1 MKKVLFFA
9 MALVA
14 GVVAFTSCE
23 GNDPQNA
30 IIGEWSYD
38 APAWDEGGYYD
49 EFVAIFNEDG
59 SFQLRDYG
67 HEGPGAPRNNSFNYF
82 EGTYS
87 IKGDIVNAHF
97 SGHGWYYGDEKY
109 PVSSFDPW
117 DEKIK
122 YSIDGNTLTLIRYY
136 GEDYQGEPEVYTKQ

>member
-1 MKKVLFFA
+1 MKKILFFA
-9 MALVA
+9 IALVA
-14 GVVAFTSCE
+14 GALAFTSCE

-38 APAWDEGGYYD
+38 APAWESGYYD

-59 SFQLRDYG
+59 TFQLRDYG

-97 SGHGWYYGDEKY
+97 SGHGWYFGDEKN
-109 PVSSFDPW
+109 PVSSFEPW

-122 YSIDGNTLTLIRYY
+122 YSIDGNKLTLIRYY
-136 GEDYQGEPEVYTKQ
+136 GEDYQAEPEVYTKQ